1 MSHEHFNHEGHEVHS
16 GSRLGARGSGRESR
30 VPGRG
35 SSSSQES
42 QAPSPEPRVPS
53 PRNVRGY
60 RLRAVVGAVL
70 AVSTAVHAQI
80 KMPDPTEIAGLAL
93 PAPELPDGTIVIRL
107 VREQLGNNVTN
118 HDVKVTA
125 GEASKSGKTDES
137 GRAQITGLPAGT
149 TATAETT
156 VDGEQVTSKPFT
168 VPAKGGIRVI
178 LIAGLQ
184 KLVERRKQEAAEA
197 AAAPPIKGVVVFGGD
212 SRIVM
217 EFQDDALQVFYL
229 LDIVNSARTR
239 VDMGGPIIVD
249 LPAGAGSA
257 TVLQGSAPSATARG
271 DHVTIT
277 GPFAPGTTSVQIAYS
292 MPHSSDALTLVQKLP
307 VAFQDLAVIVQKM
320 GDVRMTS
327 PQFTTREER
336 AANGTPFIVGTGSGL
351 PAGAELEIH
360 LTGLPS
366 HASWPRYL
374 ALGLAGS
381 IVALGIWMAFG
392 ASSRAEEDRRS
403 RLVSRREAL
412 YGELVKLEEQQ
423 RAGRIDPSRY
433 GSKRRHLV
441 TELERI
447 YGELDGS
454 PRGGDEAAA

>member
-1 MSHEHFNHEGHEVHS
+1 VSFVAAFFVLFAAGV
-16 GSRLGARGSGRESR
+16 AR
-30 VPGRG
+30 
-35 SSSSQES
+35 
-42 QAPSPEPRVPS
+42 
-53 PRNVRGY
+53 
-60 RLRAVVGAVL
+60 
-70 AVSTAVHAQI
+70 AQI

-107 VREQLGNNVTN
+107 VREQLGNNVVN

-125 GEASKSGKTDES
+125 GEASKTGKTDDS
-137 GRAQITGLPAGT
+137 GRAQITGLPAG
-149 TATAETT
+149 ATAVADTN

-168 VPAKGGIRVI
+168 VPGQGGIRVI

-197 AAAPPIKGVVVFGGD
+197 AAAPPIKGVVVFGGNT
-212 SRIVM
+212 RIVM
-217 EFQDDALQVFYL
+217 EFQDDALRVFYL

-239 VDMGGPIIVD
+239 VDTGGPIVVD
-249 LPAGAGSA
+249 LPAGAGTA
-257 TVLQGSAPSATARG
+257 TVLEGSAPSATARG

-277 GPFAPGTTSVQIAYS
+277 GPFAPGTTSVQIAYA
-292 MPHSSDALTLVQKLP
+292 MPHSSDTLTLTQKLP
-307 VAFQDLAVIVQKM
+307 AAFQDLAVIVQKV
-320 GDVRMTS
+320 GDLRVTS

-351 PAGAELEIH
+351 PAGAELTIE
-360 LTGLPS
+360 LSGLPVHS
-366 HASWPRYL
+366 SWPRYL
-374 ALGLAGS
+374 ALGLSAF
-381 IVALGIWMAFG
+381 IVATGVWMAFG
-392 ASSRAEEDRRS
+392 AGSRAEEDRRS

-412 YGELVKLEEQQ
+412 YAELVRLENQQ
-423 RAGRIDPSRY
+423 RAGRIDLSRY

-454 PRGGDEAAA
+454 PQGGDEAAA